1 MVKLDDSIIARLE
14 HGGHKFEVLI
24 DPDAVERIKNG
35 KLDIEKDI
43 ASDQVFKD
51 AKKGDK
57 AGEDTLRE
65 VFKTEDIA
73 IIVTEIVKRG
83 QIQLTTDQRHK
94 MVEEKRKQII
104 NTISRES
111 INPQTNAPNPP
122 SRIEAAMEEAKI
134 HIDPFKSV
142 NEQVAMVLKELKPL
156 IPIRME
162 KVKLAIKVRGDAYG
176 RLYGEISKE
185 GSILKEEWGKDGNWM
200 CVLEVPAGLYGDILS
215 SLGRKGKD
223 ELEIKKVP

>member
-14 HGGHKFEVLI
+14 YAGHKFEVLI
-24 DPDAVERIKNG
+24 DPEAVDRIKNG
-35 KLDIEKDI
+35 KLDPENDI

-65 VFKTEDIA
+65 VFKTEDIT

-83 QIQLTTDQRHK
+83 QIQLTTNQRHN

-134 HIDPFKSV
+134 HIDPFKPV
-142 NEQVAMVLKELKPL
+142 NEQINTVLKELKPI

-162 KVKLAIKVRGDAYG
+162 KVKLAIKVKGDAYG

-185 GSILKEEWGKDGNWM
+185 GTIIKEEWGKDGNWI
-200 CVLEVPAGLYGDILS
+200 CVLEVPSGLYGEILS
-215 SLGRKGKD
+215 ALSRKGKD
-223 ELEIKKVP
+223 DLEIKKIS

>member
-14 HGGHKFEVLI
+14 YAGHKFEVLI
-24 DPDAVERIKNG
+24 DPEAVDRIKNG
-35 KLDIEKDI
+35 KLDLENDI

-57 AGEDTLRE
+57 AGEDILKE
-65 VFKTEDIA
+65 VFKTEDIGT
-73 IIVTEIVKRG
+73 IVTEIVKRG
-83 QIQLTTDQRHK
+83 QIQLTTNQRHN
-94 MVEEKRKQII
+94 MVEEKRRQII

-142 NEQVAMVLKELKPL
+142 NEQINTVLKELKPI

-162 KVKLAIKVRGDAYG
+162 KVKLALKVKGEAYG
-176 RLYGEISKE
+176 KLYGEISKE
-185 GSILKEEWGKDGNWM
+185 GTILKEEWGKDGNWV
-200 CVLEVPAGLYGDILS
+200 CVLEVPAGLYGEILS
-215 SLGRKGKD
+215 ILGKKGKD
-223 ELEIKKVP
+223 DLEIKKMQ